1 MERIPR
7 PETLVRRR
15 SQRVSNGSNFEADFK
30 MLQDSD
36 DDCIVSNDSG
46 MKKSEYFYL
55 YDENLIILYKFTNSF
70 SKIVYDN
77 FLSLINFVRCKT
89 LLMLVEQ
96 RSTDQSDNYVT

>member
-36 DDCIVSNDSG
+36 DDCVVSNDSG
-46 MKKSEYFYL
+46 MEK
-55 YDENLIILYKFTNSF
+55 IRIF
-70 SKIVYDN
+70 S
-77 FLSLINFVRCKT
+77 L
-89 LLMLVEQ
+89 
-96 RSTDQSDNYVT
+96 